1 MDCFV
6 GAFLA
11 MTRRQMRP
19 IIRALIESQRMD
31 CFVAALL
38 AMTRHASRQTGL
50 AARALVIA
58 SEAIQSFAH
67 GQWIAS
73 PLRSSQCPAAD
84 LNLIPDNG

>member
-6 GAFLA
+6 AAFLA

-67 GQWIAS
+67 E
-73 PLRSSQCPAAD
+73 QCFAAA
-84 LNLIPDNG
+84 LVAMPRRRP